1 MLNNPKNNQTQ
12 IVARPEFDK
21 LKIQLTKINEIA
33 LAIQKRQIRIINTAN
48 LINNQLKSSIENT
61 MKDNNAIS
69 QTEQRIKNLQ
79 ERIDKGKNRLNTIRD
94 KFLKLKKIYKEQKE
108 QKENIFNLD

>member
-1 MLNNPKNNQTQ
+1 MLKNQTE

-33 LAIQKRQIRIINTAN
+33 LTIQKRQIRIINTAN
-48 LINNQLKSSIENT
+48 VINSQLKSSIENNI
-61 MKDNNAIS
+61 KDSNVIV

>member
-1 MLNNPKNNQTQ
+1 MVLNNQTQ

-33 LAIQKRQIRIINTAN
+33 FAIQNRQIRIINTAN
-48 LINNQLKSSIENT
+48 LINNQLKSSIENNI
-61 MKDNNAIS
+61 KDTNVIV

-79 ERIDKGKNRLNTIRD
+79 ERIDKGKNRLNNIRE
-94 KFLKLKKIYKEQKE
+94 KFLKLKKLYKQQKE
-108 QKENIFNLD
+108 LKENIFNM

>member
-1 MLNNPKNNQTQ
+1 MLNNQTQ

-33 LAIQKRQIRIINTAN
+33 FAIQNRQKRIINTAN
-48 LINNQLKSSIENT
+48 LINSQLKSSIENNI
-61 MKDNNAIS
+61 KDTNVII

-79 ERIDKGKNRLNTIRD
+79 ERIDKGKIRLNDIRE
-94 KFLKLKKIYKEQKE
+94 KFLKLKKLYKS
-108 QKENIFNLD
+108 QKENIFNL

>member
-1 MLNNPKNNQTQ
+1 MLNNQTQ

-33 LAIQKRQIRIINTAN
+33 FEIQNRQIRIINTAN
-48 LINNQLKSSIENT
+48 LINSQLKSSIENN
-61 MKDNNAIS
+61 MKDTNVIA

-108 QKENIFNLD
+108 KKENIFNLD